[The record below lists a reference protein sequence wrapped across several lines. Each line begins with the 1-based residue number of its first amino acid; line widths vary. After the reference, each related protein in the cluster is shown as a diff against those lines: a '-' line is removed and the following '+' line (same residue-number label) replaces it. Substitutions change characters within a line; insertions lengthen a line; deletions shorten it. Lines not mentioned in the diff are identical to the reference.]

1 MHKRKPQLVNR
12 PDYITRQTDK
22 LIERNP
28 ALVPLS
34 QKKAEQVQSLKQPGE
49 QAPDALGRNT

>member
-1 MHKRKPQLVNR
+1 MRKRKPQLVNR
-12 PDYITRQTDK
+12 PDYITRLTDK

-34 QKKAEQVQSLKQPGE
+34 PKKAEQVQSLKQPGE
-49 QAPDALGRNT
+49 QAPVR